1 MRGRKNPSVDPDA
14 TAHLERPPPA
24 SRTLPLTI
32 GTDGRTGGTNHTA
45 SDSDLVA
52 PGVVGRIGRDLV
64 AALLACE
71 MEAIGVLFE
80 LRGRLE
86 ALTALP
92 ALEI

>member
-14 TAHLERPPPA
+14 TAHLERPPRLEDAAAHP
-24 SRTLPLTI
+24 
-32 GTDGRTGGTNHTA
+32 GTDGRTVGPDHTA

-52 PGVVGRIGRDLV
+52 PRVVGRIGRDLV